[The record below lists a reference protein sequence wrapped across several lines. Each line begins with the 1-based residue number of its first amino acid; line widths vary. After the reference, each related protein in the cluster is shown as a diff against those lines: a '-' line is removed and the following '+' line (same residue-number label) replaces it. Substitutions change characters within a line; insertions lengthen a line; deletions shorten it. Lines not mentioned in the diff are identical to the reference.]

1 MLALVI
7 LGFSSPLNIY
17 SSETWMM
24 CLELCLLF
32 AGLYSLPTYL
42 SSLSLLPF
50 SIAISAH
57 YLLIGCSAC
66 LLLVDRMEIG
76 KSTLMPLSSPNTL
89 SMTDFLAS
97 PVVYLGAIIH
107 YPFRFMISMV
117 VTPIAW
123 VGSQIVT
130 PVKAT
135 EIVSTQPLVS
145 SLDGTSDKNDT
156 TRTASPNIS
165 NR

>member
-24 CLELCLLF
+24 GLELCLLF
-32 AGLYSLPTYL
+32 AGLYSLPTHL

-50 SIAISAH
+50 SIAISAL
-57 YLLIGCSAC
+57 YLLIICSAC
-66 LLLVDRMEIG
+66 LLFVDRMEIG
-76 KSTLMPLSSPNTL
+76 KSFPMPLSSPNTL

-97 PVVYLGAIIH
+97 PIVYLGSILH
-107 YPFRFMISMV
+107 YPFRFVISIV

-123 VGSQIVT
+123 VSSQIVT

-135 EIVSTQPLVS
+135 EMASPEPKAFPQNAPSNNNATP
-145 SLDGTSDKNDT
+145 
-156 TRTASPNIS
+156 RAASPNAS